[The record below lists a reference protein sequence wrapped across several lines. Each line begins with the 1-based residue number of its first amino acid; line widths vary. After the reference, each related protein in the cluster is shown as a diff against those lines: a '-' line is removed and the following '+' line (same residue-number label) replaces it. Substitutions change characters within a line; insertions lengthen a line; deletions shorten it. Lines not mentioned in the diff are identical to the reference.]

1 MCTNYTDSQYFSV
14 QLRLSFQVLQPQAD
28 EQYTDNVEDDC
39 HSMKEI
45 SSLEDRL
52 ENTSLEQS
60 DTTQTENSLK
70 VIVPQADFMLGIAG
84 RY

>member
-1 MCTNYTDSQYFSV
+1 M
-14 QLRLSFQVLQPQAD
+14 QLRLSFQVLPPQAD
-28 EQYTDNVEDDC
+28 EQCTDNVEDDC

-52 ENTSLEQS
+52 ENISLEQS